1 MQHPYRSEL
10 VGSSGSLI
18 RRVIKAGATY
28 FGLVFG
34 AGFVLGVVRT
44 LWVVPQ
50 VGEMWA
56 ELLEAPVMLAV
67 IVLAARWVVP
77 RFDLRSRGALL
88 GTGCFAL
95 GLLLFAELTLVLGL
109 RGMALAEYVESR
121 DPVSGSVYLAMLMV
135 FALAPRL
142 YQRLGA

>member
-1 MQHPYRSEL
+1 M
-10 VGSSGSLI
+10 
-18 RRVIKAGATY
+18 RVIKAGVTY

-56 ELLEAPVMLAV
+56 ELLEAPLMLVV
-67 IVLAARWVVP
+67 IVVAARWVVP
-77 RFDLRSRGALL
+77 RFELRSRAASL

-109 RGMALAEYVESR
+109 RGMALSEYVESR
-121 DPVSGSVYLAMLMV
+121 DPVSASVYLAMLV
-135 FALAPRL
+135 AFALAPIIAARWD
-142 YQRLGA
+142 